1 MVVSVFNA
9 SFARRFL
16 LACSA
21 LVPLVAGSFAQAQTA
36 VPAAEATTASASSR
50 DAAVLE
56 RLAEVGR
63 TLRSLKHFTVKAD
76 AVTDEVLQSGQKL
89 QFASTLEY
97 RVIAPD
103 RLNARVRTDRRHR
116 DFYFDGKT
124 LTLAAPRV
132 GYYASVPLPG
142 ILSEAMTHVA
152 ERYGIE
158 MPLADLFLWGTP
170 AGGLDDVTA
179 AIQVGPAQIN
189 GVSADHFALRQP
201 GVDWQVW
208 VQRGARA
215 LPLKVV
221 ITTTDE
227 PALPQYAATLKW
239 TLDTPPAASSF
250 SFVPAKGMN
259 RIELKSVA
267 AAK

>member
-1 MVVSVFNA
+1 MAAPWFNA
-9 SFARRFL
+9 LPARRFL

-21 LVPLVAGSFAQAQTA
+21 LVPLFAGSLAHAQASAPA
-36 VPAAEATTASASSR
+36 VGAAAGTASTR
-50 DAAVLE
+50 DAAVLD

-63 TLRSLKHFTVKAD
+63 TLRSLKHFTLKAD

-89 QFASTLEY
+89 QFGSTLEY

-124 LTLAAPRV
+124 LTLVAPRV

-142 ILSEAMTHVA
+142 TLSEAMTHVA

-158 MPLADLFLWGTP
+158 MPLADLFLWGTA
-170 AGGLDDVTA
+170 AGGLDDVTVA
-179 AIQVGPAQIN
+179 MRVGPAQIN

-239 TLDTPPAASSF
+239 TLDAPPAASSF